1 MSSVELEPQD
11 LPDVAPHNH
20 GRTRAGWVTT
30 VGLVAATLLASLGLS
45 IAVPALIWAGI
56 VVAVLSLIAGIA
68 LRALGHGQPL
78 R

>member
-11 LPDVAPHNH
+11 LPDVAHPNH

-30 VGLVAATLLASLGLS
+30 SGLVVATLLGSLGLS
-45 IAVPALIWAGI
+45 LVVPTLMWAGI
-56 VVAVLSLIAGIA
+56 VVAVLSLVAGIA